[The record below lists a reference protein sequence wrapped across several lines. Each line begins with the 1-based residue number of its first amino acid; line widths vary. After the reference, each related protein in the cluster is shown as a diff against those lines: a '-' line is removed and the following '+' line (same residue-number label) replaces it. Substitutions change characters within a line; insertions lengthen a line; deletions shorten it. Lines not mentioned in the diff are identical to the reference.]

1 MPDSCPQINRRIPIS
16 SMTFLTSC
24 ILVARRE
31 WYTGGKPTVKIWE
44 RQGQGMKKHIEVD
57 RLSRMADERMTG
69 FGGQH
74 PAWGEFAVNT
84 RYLLKDGTP
93 WMPIMGEFHYS
104 RYPEAQWEESI
115 RKMVSGGVTV
125 LSTYVF
131 WIHHEEVRGEFDWS
145 GQRNLR
151 RFTELCAAHKLPL
164 FLRIGPWCHGE
175 ARNGGFP
182 DWLLAEN
189 MVHRSNDPVYM
200 KHVERFWTE
209 IGRQVQGLL
218 FKDGGPVLGI
228 QLENE
233 YGHAGGLSGAPG
245 KAHMLA
251 LKELAVR
258 LGLEAPFY
266 TSTGWGNGVVVEG
279 ETLPV
284 LGGYADAPWTRN
296 AEPLKP
302 TVEYL
307 IRPVFLDSDIGT
319 DLVKPLSPGE
329 YSYDVRTQPYLTAE
343 LGGGIQVTGH
353 RRPLLAADDTEAL
366 AFTKLASGA
375 NLLGYYMYHG
385 GTNPAGKLTTLQES
399 RATGYPND
407 VPELSYDFQA
417 PIREYGQISAAYRHL
432 KRLALFV
439 ADFGHGL
446 AAAACVFPA
455 DSSQSPEDP
464 DALRYSLRIGEDG
477 AGYVFAGNYQRFA
490 PMAAKP
496 GLEVAVALPGGNRYC
511 FPAVNLPGQ
520 SFLFMPLRMGLGA
533 EVLLHTAN
541 VQPLCRVGGEG
552 GPAVYVFFG
561 LEGNRPEY
569 RYAREGIASIRH
581 EGGEAVA
588 GEAGWTVRLNEGATR
603 EITVI
608 TTTAGDTVHVVTLNR
623 EDAANAWKQRAVTG
637 GEHLVLCG
645 GDWVSI
651 RQGAAQVSSR
661 SASLDAAVYP
671 PSAVAVVEGA
681 AELSLT
687 GLHAGQQ
694 PSFAD
699 VTVSFPQAQP
709 RLTVRETDAAD
720 GGSRVYLLELDTDP
734 LAGRAVQD
742 CFLRVDFQGDRADFL
757 INGAKA
763 ADWFYNGETWE
774 IGLRRFADRLPGAK
788 LTLKVYPLRASD
800 TIYMDV
806 PPQLPS
812 DGSPLCQ
819 LVKAEAAVEYTA
831 VLELG

>member
-1 MPDSCPQINRRIPIS
+1 
-16 SMTFLTSC
+16 
-24 ILVARRE
+24 
-31 WYTGGKPTVKIWE
+31 
-44 RQGQGMKKHIEVD
+44 MKKQIVVD
-57 RLSRMADERMTG
+57 KLPQVADERMVG
-69 FGGQH
+69 FGGAH
-74 PAWGEFAVNT
+74 PAWGEYAVNSN
-84 RYLLKDGTP
+84 YLLKDGAP

-115 RKMVSGGVTV
+115 RKMIAGGVT
-125 LSTYVF
+125 LIATYVF

-151 RFTELCAAHKLPL
+151 RFMELCSEYKLPL

-175 ARNGGFP
+175 VRNGGFP
-182 DWLLAEN
+182 DWLVAEDIA
-189 MVHRSNDPVYM
+189 HRSNDPVYM
-200 KHVERFWTE
+200 EHVERLWTE
-209 IGRQVQGLL
+209 IRSQVQGLL

-233 YGHAGGLSGAPG
+233 YGHAGGLNGEPG

-251 LKELAVR
+251 LKELAIR

-296 AEPLKP
+296 VEHLKP
-302 TVEYL
+302 SVEYL

-319 DLVKPLSPGE
+319 DLVKPLSRGE

-432 KRLALFV
+432 KRLGLFA
-439 ADFGHGL
+439 ADFGHEL
-446 AAAACVFPA
+446 AAMASIFPA
-455 DSSQSPEDP
+455 DSAQSPEDP

-496 GLEVAVALPGGNRYC
+496 GLEVAVALPDGNQCC

-520 SFLFMPLRMGLGA
+520 SFLFMPLRMRLGA

-541 VQPLCRVGGEG
+541 VQPLCRIGGSG
-552 GPAVYVFFG
+552 GRPTAYVFFA
-561 LEGNRPEY
+561 LDGNRPEY
-569 RYAREGIASIRH
+569 RYAREGIASISH
-581 EGGEAVA
+581 EGAEAIS
-588 GEAGWTVRLNEGATR
+588 GDNTWTVRLNEGASR
-603 EITVI
+603 VITVI
-608 TTTAGDTVHVVTLNR
+608 TTASGETVHVITLSR
-623 EDAANAWKQRAVTG
+623 EDAANAWKQHSATG

-651 RQGAAQVSSR
+651 RQGLAQVSSR
-661 SASLDAAVYP
+661 SASLGAAVFP
-671 PSAVAVVEGA
+671 PATAVVAEGA
-681 AELSLT
+681 AKLIQAGSHQAAQPTFAALT
-687 GLHAGQQ
+687 
-694 PSFAD
+694 
-699 VTVSFPQAQP
+699 VNFPQMQP
-709 RLTVRETDAAD
+709 KLTIRREEAAAD
-720 GGSRVYLLELDTDP
+720 GSITCLLELDSDP
-734 LAGRAVQD
+734 LAGAAVQD

-757 INGAKA
+757 INGVKA

-774 IGLRRFADRLPGAK
+774 IGLRRFAEQLPGAE
-788 LTLKVYPLRASD
+788 LKVIVYPLRATD
-800 TIYMDV
+800 PIYMDV
-806 PPQLPS
+806 PLRFPS
-812 DGSPLCQ
+812 DGSPVCA
-819 LVKAEAAVEYTA
+819 LVHAEAAVEYTS
-831 VLELG
+831 VLELK

>member
-1 MPDSCPQINRRIPIS
+1 
-16 SMTFLTSC
+16 
-24 ILVARRE
+24 
-31 WYTGGKPTVKIWE
+31 
-44 RQGQGMKKHIEVD
+44 MKKQIVVEKLPQV
-57 RLSRMADERMTG
+57 ADERMAG
-69 FGGQH
+69 FGGSH

-84 RYLLKDGTP
+84 QYLLKDGAP

-104 RYPEAQWEESI
+104 RYPEGQWEESI
-115 RKMVSGGVTV
+115 RKIIAGGVTV

-131 WIHHEEVRGEFDWS
+131 WIHHEEVQGEFDWS

-151 RFTELCAAHKLPL
+151 RFVELCAEHRLPL

-175 ARNGGFP
+175 VRNGGFP
-182 DWLLAEN
+182 DWLAAEKIA
-189 MVHRSNDPVYM
+189 HRSNDPVYM
-200 KHVERFWTE
+200 EHVERLWTE
-209 IGRQVQGLL
+209 IRNQTQGLM
-218 FKDGGPVLGI
+218 FKDGGPVIGI

-233 YGHAGGLSGAPG
+233 YGHAGGLNGEPG

-251 LKELAVR
+251 LKELAIR

-284 LGGYADAPWTRN
+284 LGGYSDAPWTRN
-296 AEPLKP
+296 VEPLKP

-432 KRLALFV
+432 KRLGLFA
-439 ADFGHGL
+439 ADFGQGL
-446 AAAACVFPA
+446 AATECFFPA
-455 DSSQSPEDP
+455 DSAQSPEDP

-490 PMAAKP
+490 PMAAKH
-496 GLEVAVALPGGNRYC
+496 GLELAVSLPGGDTCY

-520 SFLFMPLRMGLGA
+520 SFLMLPLRMRLGA

-541 VQPLCRVGGEG
+541 VQPLCRIGGSG
-552 GPAVYVFFG
+552 GRPAAYVFFA
-561 LEGNRPEY
+561 LDGNRPEY
-569 RYAREGIASIRH
+569 RYARQGIASIGH
-581 EGGEAVA
+581 EGAEAIP
-588 GEAGWTVRLNEGATR
+588 GNSGWTVRLNEGASR

-608 TTTAGDTVHVVTLNR
+608 TTASGETVHVITLSR
-623 EDAANAWKQRAVTG
+623 EDAADAWKHRNTD
-637 GEHLVLCG
+637 GEELLVLCG
-645 GDWVSI
+645 GAWI
-651 RQGAAQVSSR
+651 PNLQGTAQVSSR
-661 SASLDAAVYP
+661 SASLDVAVYP
-671 PSAVAVVEGA
+671 PSAAKVMEGEAEITQDISRPHPDEQPGFAGFTLRFPHTQPEPAFREASGA
-681 AELSLT
+681 A
-687 GLHAGQQ
+687 
-694 PSFAD
+694 
-699 VTVSFPQAQP
+699 
-709 RLTVRETDAAD
+709 AAD
-720 GGSRVYLLELDTDP
+720 GSRTYLLELDSNP
-734 LAGRAVQD
+734 FAGSAVQD
-742 CFLRVDFQGDRADFL
+742 CFLRLDFAGDRADFL
-757 INGAKA
+757 IDGEKA

-774 IGLRRFADRLPGAK
+774 IGLRRFADRLPGAELK
-788 LTLKVYPLRASD
+788 LIVHPLRQSD
-800 TIYMDV
+800 PVYMDM
-806 PPQLPS
+806 PPRFPA
-812 DGSPLCQ
+812 DGSPLCALLQ
-819 LVKAEAAVEYTA
+819 VEAAVEYTA
-831 VLELG
+831 GLELQRQ

>member
-1 MPDSCPQINRRIPIS
+1 M
-16 SMTFLTSC
+16 
-24 ILVARRE
+24 
-31 WYTGGKPTVKIWE
+31 
-44 RQGQGMKKHIEVD
+44 MKKHIVVD
-57 RLSRMADERMTG
+57 TLPRMEEKRMAG
-69 FGGQH
+69 FGGAH
-74 PAWGEFAVNT
+74 PAWGEFAVNSKH
-84 RYLLKDGTP
+84 LLKDGAP

-115 RKMVSGGVTV
+115 RKMIAGGVT
-125 LSTYVF
+125 LIATYVF

-151 RFTELCAAHKLPL
+151 RFIELCSAYKLPL

-175 ARNGGFP
+175 VRNGGFP
-182 DWLLAEN
+182 DWLAAEDIA
-189 MVHRSNDPVYM
+189 HRSNDPVYM
-200 KHVERFWTE
+200 EHVEQLWTE
-209 IGRQVQGLL
+209 IRKQTQGLM

-233 YGHAGGLSGAPG
+233 YGHAGGLNGEAG

-251 LKELAVR
+251 LKELAIR

-296 AEPLKP
+296 VEPLKP

-432 KRLALFV
+432 KRLGLFA
-439 ADFGHGL
+439 ADFGQGL
-446 AAAACVFPA
+446 AATACIFPA
-455 DSSQSPEDP
+455 DSAQSPEDP

-490 PMAAKP
+490 PMAAKH
-496 GLEVAVALPGGNRYC
+496 GLELAVSLPGGDTCRY
-511 FPAVNLPGQ
+511 PALNLPGQ
-520 SFLFMPLRMGLGA
+520 SFLFMPLRMRLGA

-541 VQPLCRVGGEG
+541 VQPLCRIGGNGGE
-552 GPAVYVFFG
+552 PTAYVFFA
-561 LEGNRPEY
+561 LDGNRPEY
-569 RYAREGIASIRH
+569 RYAREGIASISH
-581 EGGEAVA
+581 EDGEAIS
-588 GEAGWTVRLNEGATR
+588 GNNIWTVRLKEGASR
-603 EITVI
+603 QITVI
-608 TTTAGDTVHVVTLNR
+608 TTATGETVHVVTLNR
-623 EDAANAWKQRAVTG
+623 EDAANAWKQESAAG
-637 GEHLVLCG
+637 QEHLVLCG

-651 RQGAAQVSSR
+651 RQAAAQVSSR
-661 SASLDAAVYP
+661 SPSLGMAVYP
-671 PSAVAVVEGA
+671 PSAAAVVEGA
-681 AELSLT
+681 AELAQAGS
-687 GLHAGQQ
+687 HATAH
-694 PSFAD
+694 PAFAD
-699 VTVSFPQAQP
+699 FTVRFPQVQP
-709 RLTVRETDAAD
+709 KLSVREGDAAAA
-720 GGSRVYLLELDTDP
+720 GSKTYLLELDSDP
-734 LAGRAVQD
+734 LAGEAVQD
-742 CFLRVDFQGDRADFL
+742 CFLRINFAGDRADFL

-763 ADWFYNGETWE
+763 ADWFYIGETWE
-774 IGLRRFADRLPGAK
+774 IGLRRFADRLSGAE
-788 LTLKVYPLRASD
+788 LKVIVYPLGPSD
-800 TIYMDV
+800 PIYMDV
-806 PPQLPS
+806 PPSFPA
-812 DGSPLCQ
+812 DGSPLCTLLQ
-819 LVKAEAAVEYTA
+819 AEAAVEYTS
-831 VLELG
+831 VLELRSE